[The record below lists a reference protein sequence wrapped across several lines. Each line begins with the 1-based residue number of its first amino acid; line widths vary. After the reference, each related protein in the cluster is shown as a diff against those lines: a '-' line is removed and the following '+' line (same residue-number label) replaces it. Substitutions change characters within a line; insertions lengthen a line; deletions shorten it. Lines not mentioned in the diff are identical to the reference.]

1 MKIFIAEKP
10 QLGKAIADV
19 LSDLKGVSQVKKAGC
34 IEVGDD
40 VVTWA
45 FGHLMELP
53 MPEAV
58 NPEYKKW
65 TIEQLPL
72 DLPDLKPVV
81 KESAREQFSRIKKLI
96 ARAPCVVHAGDP
108 DDEGQCLID
117 EVLEECHYS
126 GKVQRLLISDMNPG
140 AVQKELGRM
149 KDNALF
155 QPLRNK
161 GKARSYSD
169 YYYGLNMTRYYTVNG
184 REKGS
189 NITLTVGRC
198 QTPILGLVV
207 QRELEIANFVPQD
220 FFKVILFLKVGGHE
234 ITAELV
240 PPDDAP
246 VDDKGRIT
254 DKLYTESIIARLK
267 GNQAQSAIVVRVE
280 SEVTKQAPPKLFSLL
295 PLQSHL
301 SRAFDIDPDETTKIT
316 QTLRLN
322 HNAITYNR
330 TDCKYASDEQFAA
343 AADTFDTIGRAN
355 LPGFTELLAGADAS
369 IKSRSFNDKKITV
382 HTAIIPV
389 VTNLGQLTDKEV
401 IVYTEI
407 SRQYIAQF
415 YPPRIKDSRCIS
427 LDVDGLK
434 FVSRLSRIS
443 DKGWE
448 KVLKVEDEN
457 FACEIPA
464 ELFNAV
470 DALVQGTVLPYSSC
484 NLSEGKTT
492 PPEPFTMAS
501 LLDELPRIAN
511 HIKDPDIRARF
522 KKRDENKDGDT
533 KGIGTPATR
542 GAMLKNLIDR
552 GYVAQRKK
560 RLVATDLGKAFFNA
574 LPAVATSPD
583 ITAIWGEEQDLIG
596 EGKLT
601 FEEHMQHVHSF
612 ILEQISGDRPDLE
625 VKTHNCPDCGRP
637 LRRIKGSNGYF
648 WGCSGYSADP
658 QCKKSF
664 PDVRGKPQFV
674 KPESAAKH
682 KCPNCSRPLKRM
694 ADKKKPGQFFWA
706 CEGVWDKEKPCRTFL
721 NDKAG
726 KPVVEKKGKN
736 NVRHS
741 G

>member
-1 MKIFIAEKP
+1 MKVYVAEKP
-10 QLGKAIADV
+10 QLGRAIADV
-19 LSDLKGVSQVKKAGC
+19 LSDLKGVSQVKRPGC
-34 IEVGDD
+34 IEVGDE

-53 MPEAV
+53 MPEEV
-58 NPEYKKW
+58 DPEYKKW

-72 DLPDLKPVV
+72 QLPDLKPVV
-81 KESAREQFSRIKKLI
+81 KPTAKEQFSRIQKLI
-96 ARAPCVVHAGDP
+96 ARASCVVHAGDP

-117 EVLEECHYS
+117 EVLEECHYQ
-126 GKVQRLLISDMNPG
+126 GKVLRLLISDMNPG

-149 KDNALF
+149 KDNTLF
-155 QPLRNK
+155 QSLRNK

-169 YYYGLNMTRYYTVNG
+169 YHYGLNMTRYYTVNA
-184 REKGS
+184 REKGGS
-189 NITLTVGRC
+189 ITLTVGRC
-198 QTPILGLVV
+198 QTPILGIVV
-207 QRELEIANFVPQD
+207 QREIDIANFVPQD
-220 FFKVILFLKVGGHE
+220 FFKIVLYLKLGEHE
-234 ITAELV
+234 IAAELV

-254 DKLYTESIIARLK
+254 DKSYTEAIIGRLT
-267 GNQAQSAIVVRVE
+267 GNATKNAVVQGIE
-280 SEVTKQAPPKLFSLL
+280 AEVVKQAPPKLFSLL
-295 PLQSHL
+295 PLQSHM
-301 SRAFDIDPDETTKIT
+301 SRVYDINPEDTMKIT
-316 QTLRLN
+316 QTLRLD

-343 AADTFDTIGRAN
+343 AADTLVTIGSAN
-355 LPGFTELLAGADAS
+355 LPGFADLLAGADAT
-369 IKSRSFNDKKITV
+369 IKSRSFNDKKVTV

-389 VTNLGQLTDKEV
+389 VTNLGQLTDKEKL
-401 IVYTEI
+401 VYTEI
-407 SRQYIAQF
+407 SRQYVAQF
-415 YPPRIKDSRCIS
+415 YPPRVKDTRVITM
-427 LDVDGLK
+427 DVDGLA

-448 KVLKVEDEN
+448 KVLKADADEEN

-464 ELFNAV
+464 QLFEAV
-470 DALVQGTVLPYSSC
+470 DALTQGMILPYSSC

-492 PPEPFTMAS
+492 PPEPFTLAS

-522 KKRDENKDGDT
+522 KKRDDNKDGDN

-542 GAMLKNLIDR
+542 GDMLKSLIDR
-552 GYVAQRKK
+552 GYIALRKK

-574 LPAVATSPD
+574 LPAIATSPD

-601 FEEHMQHVHSF
+601 FEEHMEHVHSF
-612 ILEQISGDRPDLE
+612 ILEQVSGARPDLN
-625 VKTHNCPDCGRP
+625 VKTHDCPECGRP

-648 WGCSGYSADP
+648 WGCSGYNADP

-664 PDVRGKPQFV
+664 PDVRGKPQLV
-674 KPESAAKH
+674 KPEPAAQP
-682 KCPNCSRPLKRM
+682 KCPHCSRPLKRIP
-694 ADKKKPGQFFWA
+694 DKKNPGKFFWA

-721 NDKAG
+721 NDKGG
-726 KPVVEKKGKN
+726 KPVADKKGKK
-736 NVRHS
+736 
-741 G
+741 